1 MQCIDWAVGNG
12 APLCLKKDSNVEF
25 DAKADGA
32 NRFLKKGAQSAH
44 FGPNRDQTD
53 FEVIL
58 ANFTRYMYQPWVQ
71 Y

>member
-12 APLCLKKDSNVEF
+12 APLCLKKDNNVEF
-25 DAKADGA
+25 DAKVDGA
-32 NRFLKKGAQSAH
+32 NRFLKKGAQSAQ

-58 ANFTRYMYQPWVQ
+58 ANFTRYQPWVQ

>member
-1 MQCIDWAVGNG
+1 MGKG

-32 NRFLKKGAQSAH
+32 NRFLKKKVPKVPILGQTEA
-44 FGPNRDQTD
+44 QTD

-58 ANFTRYMYQPWVQ
+58 ANSTGY
-71 Y
+71 

>member
-32 NRFLKKGAQSAH
+32 NRFSKKGAQSAH

-58 ANFTRYMYQPWVQ
+58 ANFTRYQPWVQ

>member
-1 MQCIDWAVGNG
+1 VGNG

-44 FGPNRDQTD
+44 FGPNRDQAD
-53 FEVIL
+53 FAVIL
-58 ANFTRYMYQPWVQ
+58 ANFSNIGNNHFLINHGFNISK
-71 Y
+71 

>member
-32 NRFLKKGAQSAH
+32 NRFLKKKGA
-44 FGPNRDQTD
+44 
-53 FEVIL
+53 
-58 ANFTRYMYQPWVQ
+58 
-71 Y
+71 